1 MQFMS
6 PSVGRRNKF
15 DDESQLILNSPTS
28 SDGDGNSIINGNT
41 EVGFVFPSVNL
52 KKTPV
57 HQVSKIKKVF
67 FKNCN
72 FYQRKVLGTRIVF
85 SNTAVILIKAHFWLY
100 QLSKAINFQKK

>member
-57 HQVSKIKKVF
+57 HQVSKILKVF
-67 FKNCN
+67 FNFVSALVCRMCNCMC
-72 FYQRKVLGTRIVF
+72 VL
-85 SNTAVILIKAHFWLY
+85 
-100 QLSKAINFQKK
+100 

>member
-1 MQFMS
+1 MFGRDINMQFMS

-57 HQVSKIKKVF
+57 HQVSKIKKKVVF
-67 FKNCN
+67 FSK
-72 FYQRKVLGTRIVF
+72 IVTF
-85 SNTAVILIKAHFWLY
+85 TKEKSLEPGLFFQIQQLY
-100 QLSKAINFQKK
+100 

>member
-1 MQFMS
+1 MFGRDINMQFMS

-57 HQVSKIKKVF
+57 HQVSKIKKF
-67 FKNCN
+67 FISKI
-72 FYQRKVLGTRIVF
+72 LTF
-85 SNTAVILIKAHFWLY
+85 SKEKFLEPG
-100 QLSKAINFQKK
+100 

>member
-1 MQFMS
+1 MFGRDINMQFMS

-67 FKNCN
+67 FFSKIVT
-72 FYQRKVLGTRIVF
+72 FTKEKFLEPGLFFQIQR
-85 SNTAVILIKAHFWLY
+85 LY
-100 QLSKAINFQKK
+100 

>member
-1 MQFMS
+1 MFGRDINMQFMS

-57 HQVSKIKKVF
+57 HQVSKIKKVVF
-67 FKNCN
+67 FSK
-72 FYQRKVLGTRIVF
+72 IVTF
-85 SNTAVILIKAHFWLY
+85 TKEKFLEPGLFFQIQQLY
-100 QLSKAINFQKK
+100 

>member
-1 MQFMS
+1 MFGRDINMQFMS

-52 KKTPV
+52 KKTSV
-57 HQVSKIKKVF
+57 HQVSTIR
-67 FKNCN
+67 
-72 FYQRKVLGTRIVF
+72 QP
-85 SNTAVILIKAHFWLY
+85 ILHPSILPSSHYYCIAE
-100 QLSKAINFQKK
+100 S